1 MFISYGVHI
10 DAPPQKIWDVLVI
23 ALALGRIFQRNTQ
36 QEVEGLKAHIET
48 ERA

>member
-10 DAPPQKIWDVLVI
+10 DAPPQQIWDVLLDI
-23 ALALGRIFQRNTQ
+23 ERSRNSRRNTQ
-36 QEVEGLKAHIET
+36 QEVEGLKAHIEA